1 MLPTISE
8 NLTLEE
14 AFETAAQINKELK
27 LTELDDAFCQKFKL
41 LMDRFSSFVFAKN
54 IKSIKKMI
62 HPKKNRGHQAKL
74 QSFCPLSHCS
84 NQKSV
89 CSIFE
94 VTSLHAK
101 VTSLHVRSN

>member
-1 MLPTISE
+1 MLPTFSQ

-27 LTELDDAFCQKFKL
+27 RTELDDAFCQKFKL

-54 IKSIKKMI
+54 IKSIEKMI
-62 HPKKNRGHQAKL
+62 HQKKNRGHQTKL
-74 QSFCPLSHCS
+74 SFCSLSHSS

-94 VTSLHAK
+94 VTSLHTK
-101 VTSLHVRSN
+101 VSPLHVRSN